1 MRYNLSKKRGNGVKK
16 NICIVVLL
24 LFVLGLGG
32 YLCYDKLLKKEN
44 KNNDNLTEEK
54 ISIDDRYKN
63 FIDNYKVSI
72 DTKKSE
78 LKKEIDECNKTN
90 GECENY
96 SEDFNIKKYFSCPSS
111 EKYFSQNGCTI
122 DSSYNVNLVNNKLT
136 ISYDNEE
143 LQKIYGEKYLIA
155 SDVWNFEMIQ
165 SPGNGSW
172 MVFFI
177 KTDGSVGY
185 AAVEDVYSKNT
196 NEKWKS
202 EKFEIVNNYHNLKNI
217 VDIKEVTY
225 DYYSHILFIDIDGN
239 GIYNKFE

>member
-1 MRYNLSKKRGNGVKK
+1 MKK
-16 NICIVVLL
+16 NIFIVILL
-24 LFVLGLGG
+24 LCVLGLGG
-32 YLCYDKLLKKEN
+32 YLSYDKFFK
-44 KNNDNLTEEK
+44 EEK
-54 ISIDDRYKN
+54 EVEKKDKNLAKDKDTVDERYKA
-63 FIDNYKVSI
+63 FIDNYKTAI
-72 DTKKSE
+72 NNKKSE

-90 GECENY
+90 GECEIY
-96 SEDFNIKKYFSCPSS
+96 SEDFNVKKYFSCPSS

-177 KTDGSVGY
+177 KNDGSVGY

-225 DYYSHILFIDIDGN
+225 YYYSHILFVDIDGN
-239 GIYNKFE
+239 GIYDEFE